1 MYTKISV
8 HQHGSCLSDLILR
21 MGGLMLLRRNG
32 LWEVD
37 QLWLIDSIGVIL
49 DQSRGYVRSYD

>member
-8 HQHGSCLSDLILR
+8 HQHGSCLSDLILG
-21 MGGLMLLRRNG
+21 MGGLMLSRRNG
-32 LWEVD
+32 LLEVD

-49 DQSRGYVRSYD
+49 RPKPGLCSFI